1 VSRRGL
7 GGGFRVRLGFVPSLV
22 QFVDEPLVQVL
33 HRADGVFGGFELLF
47 RVVSGLFV
55 RLELG

>member
-1 VSRRGL
+1 VSSRGL
-7 GGGFRVRLGFVPSLV
+7 GGGFRVRLGLVPSLV

-47 RVVSGLFV
+47 RVFRGFFV
-55 RLELG
+55 GLELG

>member
-1 VSRRGL
+1 MSSRGL
-7 GGGFRVRLGFVPSLV
+7 GGGFRVRLGLVPSLV
-22 QFVDEPLVQVL
+22 QLVDEPLVQVL

-47 RVVSGLFV
+47 RVVGGLFV

>member
-7 GGGFRVRLGFVPSLV
+7 GGGFRVRLGLVPSLV

-33 HRADGVFGGFELLF
+33 HRADGVFGGFEFLF
-47 RVVSGLFV
+47 RVVGGLFV